1 MIKDWFSGFGLAGTL
16 DWICLDV
23 LQRFQQP
30 PISLW
35 MLKKVWVLQGLTY
48 PPRKV
53 NAQFQCGSFLSAG
66 TMAIDSFELWNAT
79 RIVSH
84 NLGQLDLRILAHTA
98 GCPDLIKALSS
109 GLGSATF
116 FLFEGQQKISAWH
129 ITQGKRWSA
138 QPICTNVRLL
148 LLLQCCT
155 SDSALRQVLTCTPTP
170 QCRCDPWGQKMWG
183 EQCRFPLEG
192 INGTCE
198 SAGTCTLAISM
209 PYLAMVNRSFRYPHL
224 QEAIDA
230 GKISLEAE
238 RLKSAASQFLDVFG
252 ISWDMMQLMHT
263 YARTAA
269 PWISE
274 SKVCKMDN
282 VHCLLIS
289 KNLQTSST
297 KIFTFVENLR
307 PFS

>member
-98 GCPDLIKALSS
+98 GCPDLIRALSS

-116 FLFEGQQKISAWH
+116 FSLRVSKRYQHGTSPKESVDQPNLFVQMSGFCCSCSAAPR
-129 ITQGKRWSA
+129 IQ
-138 QPICTNVRLL
+138 
-148 LLLQCCT
+148 
-155 SDSALRQVLTCTPTP
+155 
-170 QCRCDPWGQKMWG
+170 RCDRYWLALPHRSADVTHGGRK
-183 EQCRFPLEG
+183 
-192 INGTCE
+192 CE
-198 SAGTCTLAISM
+198 VNSAGSHSKGSTGHANLLAPAHW
-209 PYLAMVNRSFRYPHL
+209 PYLCH
-224 QEAIDA
+224 I
-230 GKISLEAE
+230 
-238 RLKSAASQFLDVFG
+238 
-252 ISWDMMQLMHT
+252 
-263 YARTAA
+263 
-269 PWISE
+269 
-274 SKVCKMDN
+274 
-282 VHCLLIS
+282 
-289 KNLQTSST
+289 
-297 KIFTFVENLR
+297 
-307 PFS
+307 